1 MKTVKDWLNG
11 EGDATTE
18 EDLRGGRN
26 GREFEG
32 TFEPIVRCVRESGRC
47 VPFEVREIP
56 QTPSN
61 RFDFP
66 FRGND
71 LLPIRWHVLLIHLNC
86 LVLFLLRYVY
96 VQAQN

>member
-1 MKTVKDWLNG
+1 VKDWLNG

-26 GREFEG
+26 GGEFEG
-32 TFEPIVRCVRESGRC
+32 TFKPIARCLPESGKR

-66 FRGND
+66 FRGHD
-71 LLPIRWHVLLIHLNC
+71 RLPIRWHVLLIHLSLLLWGC
-86 LVLFLLRYVY
+86 LLVKYNY
-96 VQAQN
+96 SY

>member
-18 EDLRGGRN
+18 EDLRRGRN
-26 GREFEG
+26 GAEFER

-47 VPFEVREIP
+47 VPFEAREIP
-56 QTPSN
+56 RTPSN

-71 LLPIRWHVLLIHLNC
+71 RLPIRWHVLLIHLN
-86 LVLFLLRYVY
+86 LLLRGCLLVKYY
-96 VQAQN
+96 FY